1 MMPTMMLLSIGMT
14 STKSDYLQNRVL
26 YKSLKKI
33 QEAKSQ
39 ALVDLIAYTDDQVR
53 YKRRLRFIKEL
64 IIYEKNLIENFENFN
79 SDNPIQ
85 DFDDQTIQKIRESI
99 DLLTLVNS

>member
-1 MMPTMMLLSIGMT
+1 MT
-14 STKSDYLQNRVL
+14 STNSSYLQNRVL

-33 QEAKSQ
+33 QEAKSK
-39 ALVDLIAYTDDQVR
+39 ALTDLIAYTDDPVR

-64 IIYEKNLIENFENFN
+64 ITYEKNLLENFENFD

-99 DLLTLVNS
+99 DLFTLLNS

>member
-1 MMPTMMLLSIGMT
+1 MSLSISMT
-14 STKSDYLQNRVL
+14 STNSYYLQNRVL

-33 QEAKSQ
+33 QEAKSK
-39 ALVDLIAYTDDQVR
+39 ALTDLIAYTDDPVR

-64 IIYEKNLIENFENFN
+64 ITYEKNLLENFENFD

-99 DLLTLVNS
+99 DLFTLLNS

>member
-1 MMPTMMLLSIGMT
+1 MSSSLLSISMNAT
-14 STKSDYLQNRVL
+14 NLAYLQNRVL

-39 ALVDLIAYTDDQVR
+39 VLTELIAYTDDPVR
-53 YKRRLRFIKEL
+53 YKRRLRFLKEL
-64 IIYEKNLIENFENFN
+64 VIYEKRLIENFENFD

-99 DLLTLVNS
+99 DLFTVLNA